1 MLLSLTLTLIYE
13 GKCTHTSF
21 TRGDV
26 IVIHVEKE
34 VYSQFYHRDSARN
47 KDIGLLQ
54 DINYERQ
61 PTAVVGFFVI

>member
-1 MLLSLTLTLIYE
+1 M
-13 GKCTHTSF
+13 SF

-34 VYSQFYHRDSARN
+34 VYSQFYRRDSARN

-54 DINYERQ
+54 DMNYERK